1 MPEVKFYE
9 QGRTVGDVLGV
20 QDRIAGRSEW
30 AIVLDHMGW
39 GNIFQPMP
47 PTFEVWV
54 NGRLAVSV
62 ATALEA
68 LSLMHQYLDGRR
80 RIPG

>member
-9 QGRTVGDVLGV
+9 QGRRAGEFIGI
-20 QDRIAGRSEW
+20 QDRIEGRSEW

-39 GNIFQPMP
+39 GNIFEPTP

-54 NGRLAVSV
+54 NGRRAVTVS
-62 ATALEA
+62 TALEA
-68 LSLMHQYLDGRR
+68 LGLMRQYLEGRR